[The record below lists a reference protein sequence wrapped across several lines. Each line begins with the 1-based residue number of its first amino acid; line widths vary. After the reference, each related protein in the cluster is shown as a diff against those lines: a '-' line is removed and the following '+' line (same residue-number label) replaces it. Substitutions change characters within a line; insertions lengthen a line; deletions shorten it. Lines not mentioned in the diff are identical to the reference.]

1 MVSSTARPVTRG
13 KRHLPAAALLSAA
26 LLAGLAGCGY
36 LGSTASTSTGVTATA
51 SAMPAA
57 SPLAGLS
64 SAQIVT
70 RALADLR
77 TASTV
82 HVTGSVT
89 GSGLRIRL
97 NIRLVRGKG
106 CAGRMALQG
115 MGAFRLIMIGKTVW
129 LKPNN
134 AFWTHFGGSNAG
146 ALQLLEGKW
155 VEPSRTGQ
163 LSAFGQLCQPSQLA
177 GSFGKVPAMAM
188 GKHITVAG
196 QPALQLGGTDKQ
208 GSGFLDVSV
217 SASPEVLRIIS
228 TGTDPARLDFAG
240 YGRPVTLAPPPASQ
254 TINGKNF
261 GF

>member
-1 MVSSTARPVTRG
+1 MVSSTVRPFIRG
-13 KRHLPAAALLSAA
+13 RRHLPAAGLLSAA
-26 LLAGLAGCGY
+26 LVAGLAGCGY
-36 LGSTASTSTGVTATA
+36 LGRTASTSTGVTATA

-64 SAQIVT
+64 SAQIVS
-70 RALADLR
+70 RAVADLR

-82 HVTGSVT
+82 HVTGTVT

-97 NIRLVRGKG
+97 DISLVRGKG
-106 CAGRMALQG
+106 CAGRMALRG

-134 AFWTHFGGSNAG
+134 LFWTHFGGSNAG

-155 VEPSRTGQ
+155 MKPSRTSQFG
-163 LSAFGQLCQPSQLA
+163 AFGQLCQPSQLA
-177 GSFGKVPAMAM
+177 GSFGQVPAMAM

-196 QPALQLGGTDKQ
+196 QPALQLGGAGKQ

-217 SASPEVLRIIS
+217 SASPEILRLIS

-240 YGRPVTLAPPPASQ
+240 YGSPVRLVPPPASQ
-254 TINGKNF
+254 TIDGKKF